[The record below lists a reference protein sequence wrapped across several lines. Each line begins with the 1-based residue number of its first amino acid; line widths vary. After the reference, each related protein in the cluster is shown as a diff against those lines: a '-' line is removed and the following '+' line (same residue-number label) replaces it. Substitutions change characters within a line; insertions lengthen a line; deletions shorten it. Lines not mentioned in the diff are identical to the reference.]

1 MLFDIDIEVGGEKL
15 TVQNVDVKDD
25 GTFNTCACNGEQQK
39 RVDGVWTPTYLILS
53 VGDEVIGKC
62 SDACSTDKEIDKGQM
77 YIFEQW
83 ADDVMLNDRHAN
95 FNTASG
101 VMKFAFTDDG
111 NDTVEFVDATGP
123 TTVKFRAHED
133 KAAETVAQ
141 PGAAPTTTEQTAGGT
156 GGADS
161 SQPTTRKQE
170 QPAAQGVGGETGS
183 AAGAAGGPTTAD
195 GKPVSENSTGVLVGV
210 YGDN

>member
-53 VGDEVIGKC
+53 VGDEVVGKC
-62 SDACSTDKEIDKGQM
+62 SDACSTDKEIAKGQM

-95 FNTASG
+95 FNTTSG
-101 VMKFAFTDDG
+101 VMRFAFTDDG
-111 NDTVEFVDATGP
+111 NDTVEFADATGP
-123 TTVKFRAHED
+123 TTVKFKAHED
-133 KAAETVAQ
+133 KTVTSPETQ
-141 PGAAPTTTEQTAGGT
+141 QTSGDTTTNGTTYVAPPAGG
-156 GGADS
+156 
-161 SQPTTRKQE
+161 
-170 QPAAQGVGGETGS
+170 
-183 AAGAAGGPTTAD
+183 
-195 GKPVSENSTGVLVGV
+195 V
-210 YGDN
+210 YEDNEW